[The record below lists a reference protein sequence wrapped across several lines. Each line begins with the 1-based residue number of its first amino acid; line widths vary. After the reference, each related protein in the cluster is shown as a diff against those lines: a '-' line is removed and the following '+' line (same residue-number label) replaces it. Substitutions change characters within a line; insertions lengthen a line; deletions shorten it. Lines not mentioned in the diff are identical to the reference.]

1 MPPQLMGMGQGL
13 LRILGKLPSPLSTAQ
28 AIGGAVFSP
37 QADEQQHY
45 YGQDSLPPE
54 SRIPNRYNSW
64 ELLGLMAQERQR
76 AYQEVA
82 RQTRAAGG
90 STADVHRNFRDMTNG
105 KFYNNPGDILRG
117 AGRLTPK
124 QGNIA
129 PSNLVLVPGQMRQGF
144 GKPLPRMPS
153 NPEYP
158 AFTP

>member
-1 MPPQLMGMGQGL
+1 MPPQLTSMGQGL
-13 LRILGKLPSPLSTAQ
+13 LRILGKLPGPLSTAQ

-37 QADEQQHY
+37 QEDEQQHY
-45 YGQDSLPPE
+45 YGQDSLLPG

-64 ELLGLMAQERQR
+64 EWLGLMAQERQR
-76 AYQEVA
+76 AYQEAA

-90 STADVHRNFRDMTNG
+90 STADVHKIFRQMTKENL
-105 KFYNNPGDILRG
+105 YNNPGDILRG
-117 AGRLTPK
+117 AGRITPR
-124 QGNIA
+124 QGSIA
-129 PSNLVLVPGQMRQGF
+129 QSNLVLVPGHMRQGF